1 MAKSFHQEE
10 VEKQEMIKKAVEEA
24 QKIRKQFI
32 KKTLDLATSGFGLV
46 AALAWNE
53 LIRETVNTYIKPFFG
68 KQSGIISLAIYAL
81 LVTFLAVFITY
92 NLSRWSE
99 KK

>member
-1 MAKSFHQEE
+1 MPKSLHQKE
-10 VEKQEMIKKAVEEA
+10 VEKQEKIKQAFEEA
-24 QKIRKQFI
+24 QKIRKQFA

-53 LIRETVNTYIKPFFG
+53 LIKETVNTYIKPLFG

-81 LVTFLAVFITY
+81 FITFLAVLVTY
-92 NLSRWSE
+92 NLSKLTKE
-99 KK
+99 